1 LECVRVID
9 TEEAELTEKTSH
21 REHKDTESLCLGV
34 EEAELTERTSH
45 REHKDTEN
53 LCVSVSLWLII
64 LGELMQAL

>member
-1 LECVRVID
+1 LEFVRAID
-9 TEEAELTEKTSH
+9 T
-21 REHKDTESLCLGV
+21 